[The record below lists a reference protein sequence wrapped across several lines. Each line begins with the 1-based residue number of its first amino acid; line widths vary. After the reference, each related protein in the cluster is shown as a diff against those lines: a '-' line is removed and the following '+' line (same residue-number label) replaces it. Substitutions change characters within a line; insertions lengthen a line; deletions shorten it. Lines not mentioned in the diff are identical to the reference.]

1 MADNDGS
8 VLKDRQELAPPPGG
22 LLGDMVAAQRAAA
35 HHEAT
40 VAGPIRAIAGKLMAH
55 ADPEVR
61 TMGAEI
67 LRHLEAGK

>member
-1 MADNDGS
+1 MVDNDGND
-8 VLKDRQELAPPPGG
+8 LNDRQEPAPPSGG
-22 LLGDMVAAQRAAA
+22 LLGDMVAAQKVAA
-35 HHEAT
+35 HHETT